1 MGQMGMGQ
9 AQGYGLMGLTP
20 SDPYFRGLGAPET
33 DIKKA
38 KNLTVI
44 SAIIG
49 SDSLFG
55 VRYGSY
61 GYWVGPGVLP
71 DGSDPI

>member
-33 DIKKA
+33 DIKKGQ
-38 KNLTVI
+38 KFNSDFSYYWFRQPIWGQIWVI
-44 SAIIG
+44 
-49 SDSLFG
+49 
-55 VRYGSY
+55 
-61 GYWVGPGVLP
+61 WVLGRPK
-71 DGSDPI
+71 DMD